1 MSNAQEGGV
10 GPATSTLPAQTA
22 GDAITPAQPQ
32 QQQTAQHQYQGK
44 EQPPQQPYDASMP
57 QLQAPGYAV
66 PLQCL
71 ADLPAIVDCPF
82 CHHRVLTHTMENDSS
97 MTLLAGLAL
106 GFACLCLACLP
117 CLGGWF
123 QDVDHYCP
131 VCKQRVAFVP
141 YNKPAQIFFPS
152 AGPMPQQYVM
162 GPYPQYGPPPAD
174 GNAAHPQPQ
183 PQAAQAGQ
191 APTTPAPPQYERY
204 A

>member
-1 MSNAQEGGV
+1 MSYAQEGGV
-10 GPATSTLPAQTA
+10 GPATSTHPPQTN
-22 GDAITPAQPQ
+22 GEQITPAQPQ
-32 QQQTAQHQYQGK
+32 QQQQQQQQTQHQYQGK
-44 EQPPQQPYDASMP
+44 DIPQQQQQFNNGAMP
-57 QLQAPGYAV
+57 QMQAPGYAV

-97 MTLLAGLAL
+97 MTLLAGLAI
-106 GFACLCLACLP
+106 GFACICLACLP

-152 AGPMPQQYVM
+152 VGSMPQQYAM
-162 GPYPQYGPPPAD
+162 GPQPQYGPP
-174 GNAAHPQPQ
+174 
-183 PQAAQAGQ
+183 QAGPPQQGQ
-191 APTTPAPPQYERY
+191 ATTPAPPQYERY